1 MECFVEHNK
10 EGFLDETGE
19 YIFMLEASEWEEHLI
34 EMEEIQ
40 AGKVSNMKDKK
51 MYDENESSDDEP
63 ESCMTASV
71 RKKLILE
78 RNYVY

>member
-34 EMEEIQ
+34 EMQEIQ
-40 AGKVSNMKDKK
+40 AGKFRETNETMHDDS
-51 MYDENESSDDEP
+51 ESSDEEP
-63 ESCMTASV
+63 DGCMTIDI

-78 RNYVY
+78 KNCVY